1 MAQSTLATIIKNA
14 SNIDAVLDDDI
25 GSGERKRIR
34 AATYGDVE
42 AALYKWFVDARAKNV
57 PLNGLI
63 LLAQAKLL
71 GFALGHENFNPGNGW
86 LQRFKDRHG
95 ITCKSIVGEAAF
107 VDKDGLQRWIVK
119 HRSRI
124 LETYTE
130 RDICNAH
137 ETGLFFQ
144 LLPAKT
150 LAAKTDECVGGK
162 NSKNRITVL
171 VCANMDGSDKRP
183 LLVIGKPKKPR
194 GFAKVLS
201 MPVTYTH
208 NTKAW
213 MTGEIFRKWLT
224 DFDKEMSAK
233 KRKVL
238 LLLDNCS
245 AHHVNAHPSA
255 VEPLLIDIR
264 TADNAADL
272 KVLLVKAVFFA
283 SGAWRDVKSETT
295 LHCFEK
301 AGFSRGSS
309 AAEEITA
316 EADIDAAAADGAT
329 AVTSLGQLWEAA
341 GNASLVPSGLDYLD
355 LDLADQDLVAA

>member
-107 VDKDGLQRWIVK
+107 VDKDGLQ
-119 HRSRI
+119 
-124 LETYTE
+124 
-130 RDICNAH
+130 
-137 ETGLFFQ
+137 
-144 LLPAKT
+144 P
-150 LAAKTDECVGGK
+150 
-162 NSKNRITVL
+162 
-171 VCANMDGSDKRP
+171 
-183 LLVIGKPKKPR
+183 
-194 GFAKVLS
+194 
-201 MPVTYTH
+201 
-208 NTKAW
+208 
-213 MTGEIFRKWLT
+213 
-224 DFDKEMSAK
+224 
-233 KRKVL
+233 
-238 LLLDNCS
+238 
-245 AHHVNAHPSA
+245 
-255 VEPLLIDIR
+255 
-264 TADNAADL
+264 DNAADL